1 MKAIQIYF
9 DNRISNKKLPSVKFY
24 LTSENNSYGILMNNW
39 MDGDTMDMEIN
50 SDKYELSYSL
60 KPEKYVHINTS
71 KSVCSDVSF
80 YQCFADKVS
89 ADNFENCPIKC
100 SPLSLP
106 FKNTSIIPACEKDE
120 EAICAAKNVI
130 YPIFLRIIDN
140 ELCPKSCTIL
150 QYSGKLMLKHV
161 RQEINGN
168 AYITIWYKFKLP
180 EYVLVSE
187 EYLIYDTTSMIGAV
201 GGTLGMC
208 IGFSFDSIIY
218 HLINFLPML
227 LSIIQIKL
235 TGIRKEPVTPLS
247 TDIDEIIV
255 EKTYT
260 VPP

>member
-1 MKAIQIYF
+1 
-9 DNRISNKKLPSVKFY
+9 
-24 LTSENNSYGILMNNW
+24 

-201 GGTLGMC
+201 GGTLGIF
-208 IGFSFDSIIY
+208 IGFSCSSLLTFITD
-218 HLINFLPML
+218 LFKKQETTINNQGPR
-227 LSIIQIKL
+227 SKDQGPRSKIPKI
-235 TGIRKEPVTPLS
+235 
-247 TDIDEIIV
+247 
-255 EKTYT
+255 
-260 VPP
+260 PPPAPSCIFSLQLGSG